1 MVDFFQVTF
10 PEEGCYLDQGV
21 SQLFS
26 ALLVQCLYDGNI
38 IHGWC
43 ISFSVY

>member
-1 MVDFFQVTF
+1 MVDVFQVTF

-21 SQLFS
+21 SKLSS
-26 ALLVQCLYDGNI
+26 ALLVKGLYSGNI
-38 IHGWC
+38 IHCWC